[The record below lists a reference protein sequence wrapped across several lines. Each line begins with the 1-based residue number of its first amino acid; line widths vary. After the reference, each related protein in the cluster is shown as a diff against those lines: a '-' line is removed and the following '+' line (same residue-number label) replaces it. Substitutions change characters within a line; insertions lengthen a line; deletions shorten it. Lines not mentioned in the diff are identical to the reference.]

1 MAEDQVVVGD
11 KVEEPDVQ
19 LLCIVAL
26 KNNPPHQNINK
37 NEPDLRVSGRIRD
50 RADLCSAQE
59 ANHADARGR
68 QLSAGHALKVGAHT
82 HFTQVLE
89 AFHLVHL
96 SADQHGHGLQHA
108 SWKHTQRGLRR
119 LRCIKKD

>member
-26 KNNPPHQNINK
+26 RRTDPPKKSKYLKVLNK
-37 NEPDLRVSGRIRD
+37 RWD
-50 RADLCSAQE
+50 RRFGADLCSAQQ
-59 ANHADARGR
+59 ADHADARGR

-96 SADQHGHGLQHA
+96 GADQHGHGLQHA
-108 SWKHTQRGLRR
+108 GCKHTHTHTT
-119 LRCIKKD
+119 